1 MSASYLTADVS
12 LSLSPVSGF
21 HAKSDFFSSSF
32 FDLSIF
38 FLAIFFCPLFDLSI
52 FSVVS
57 LSILL
62 SLNLFCW
69 FWCRSPSVRLWW
81 RSEKRSDFF
90 KGISF
95 KWKQG
100 SRQGWNS
107 YKRRDQTVS
116 TRTSLV
122 CFLKNCLK
130 LMSMVIYL
138 MILRKVKSFTV
149 VSVENIETLA

>member
-1 MSASYLTADVS
+1 MPASPS
-12 LSLSPVSGF
+12 LSLSLSLSVSGF
-21 HAKSDFFSSSF
+21 HKKSDFFPPPSSIFPSSF
-32 FDLSIF
+32 WRFSVHSSIF
-38 FLAIFFCPLFDLSI
+38 PS
-52 FSVVS
+52 S

-62 SLNLFCW
+62 FLNLFCW
-69 FWCRSPSVRLWW
+69 LWCRSPSVRLWW
-81 RSEKRSDFF
+81 GSEKRSDFF